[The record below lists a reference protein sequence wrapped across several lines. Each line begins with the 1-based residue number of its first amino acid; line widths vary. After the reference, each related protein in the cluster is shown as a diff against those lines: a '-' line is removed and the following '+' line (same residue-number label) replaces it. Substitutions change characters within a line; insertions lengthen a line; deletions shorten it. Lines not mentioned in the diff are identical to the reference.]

1 MIFLMLQVVICA
13 LVLGDLVLNNEKLK
27 TVNML
32 AHDLLGL
39 FKNLED
45 VQNPVPALISTLVL
59 ADAIFMLSLIVM
71 FKRVSACKLMG
82 LGFLMLFLSSCI
94 TVIVFYDEPIK
105 ALVKLLVDVDDLTAP
120 INTND
125 PTVTK
130 KGDVLCKSISEYK
143 SENDDFSQ
151 ETFTKCLGE
160 TGTDKMCIRSDADV
174 YTLNDLSG
182 NGELKVFEGIVDE
195 CLAEMLGKAKMF
207 SIEEQI
213 AFAACMLLSFAVF
226 TVLFVHMIVLQN
238 SETLSLG
245 LN

>member
-13 LVLGDLVLNNEKLK
+13 LVLGDLVFNNEKLK

-32 AHDLLGL
+32 ANDLLGL

-59 ADAIFMLSLIVM
+59 ADAIFMLSTIVM

-82 LGFLMLFLSSCI
+82 SGFLMLFLSSCI
-94 TVIVFYDEPIK
+94 TVIVFYDKPTK
-105 ALVKLLVDVDDLTAP
+105 ALVELLVDVDDLTAP
-120 INTND
+120 INTEDNSNK
-125 PTVTK
+125 K
-130 KGDVLCKSISEYK
+130 KGDVLCKSISKYITENEQI
-143 SENDDFSQ
+143 SE
-151 ETFTKCLGE
+151 ETFTQCLGVA
-160 TGTDKMCIRSDADV
+160 GSDKVCIRNGADE
-174 YTLNDLSG
+174 YAFNDLSRNEG
-182 NGELKVFEGIVDE
+182 STTFEKTVDD
-195 CLAEMLGKAKMF
+195 CLAEMLESAKMF
-207 SIEEQI
+207 SIEEKI